1 MGSGEMGPRM
11 RRVHRAVIRRLA
23 EGRALGESVRAVI
36 IDTPYGFEEN
46 GPALSA
52 AALEFFG
59 ALGTIPSLASFR
71 RDDALASETSL
82 ARIRAAD
89 LVFSGPGSPTYA
101 LRQWSGTPMAGALAA
116 KLTGGG
122 ALVAASAAALC
133 LGRFTVPVY
142 EIYKVGADPHWQPG
156 LDVLSAIGLNAAV
169 VPHWDNAEGASFD
182 TRYCWLGERRM
193 LELESQLPVD
203 TQILG
208 IDEHTALWIDI
219 DSDTA
224 TIHGRG
230 SVTVRRAGSNRVIAS
245 PETIALSELRQR
257 DTPVSV
263 PRPASR
269 TTAPPDAPTDIHS
282 TLAARILELEQ
293 NVARASDRA
302 QLVEPLVQAL
312 LELRGQA
319 REMAAYDVA
328 DGIRDRL
335 VALGIEV
342 IDTLDGKTTFRVRG
356 P

>member
-11 RRVHRAVIRRLA
+11 RRVHRSVIRRLS
-23 EGRALGESVRAVI
+23 EGRALGEPVKAVI
-36 IDTPYGFEEN
+36 IDTPYGFQEN
-46 GPALSA
+46 GPELSA

-59 ALGTIPSLASFR
+59 SLGTIPSLASFR
-71 RDDALASETSL
+71 RDDALARETSL

-101 LRQWSGTPMAGALAA
+101 LRQWSGTPMPGALAA

-142 EIYKVGADPHWQPG
+142 EIYKAGADVHWQPG
-156 LDVLSAIGLNAAV
+156 LDVLSVIGLNAAV
-169 VPHWDNAEGASFD
+169 VPHWDNAEGAGFD

-193 LELESQLPVD
+193 LDLESQLPTD
-203 TQILG
+203 TLILG

-224 TIHGRG
+224 AIHGRG
-230 SVTVRRAGSNRVIAS
+230 SVTVRSAGSSRVIATS
-245 PETIALSELRQR
+245 ETVALSELRQR
-257 DTPVSV
+257 DAPLSL

-269 TTAPPDAPTDIHS
+269 PTAPADATTDIHS
-282 TLAARILELEQ
+282 TLAARILELEHS
-293 NVARASDRA
+293 AASASDRA

-342 IDTLDGKTTFRVRG
+342 LDTPDGQTTFRVRG